1 MQNNQETTKSLISP
15 TIENQRLS
23 GLQTKQ
29 LQLAV
34 DSIKKQYGDANSF
47 LSVFNKNIQPIV
59 ATNIERAYLGTAPSL
74 SLAQQAYN
82 KQLIIAWLMAQ
93 LENLNDFIGVN
104 QKMTLLQMQETA
116 QIIFS
121 NYHFLK
127 VTEIHLFLHR
137 LKSGQYGEFY
147 GSIDPIRITNS
158 LRIFLKER
166 NNEISA
172 FEQSRQNRKMEKLRD
187 EWKQKAI
194 TRDEYEKIKS
204 RKLLNYK

>member
-1 MQNNQETTKSLISP
+1 MQDNTKKAKSQTSQL
-15 TIENQRLS
+15 TENQILS
-23 GLQTKQ
+23 GSQTKP

-34 DSIKKQYGDANSF
+34 ENIKKQYGNANNF
-47 LSVFNKNIQPIV
+47 LSVFNKNIQPVV

-74 SLAQQAYN
+74 YLAQQAYN
-82 KQLIIAWLMAQ
+82 QQLIIAWLMAQ

-104 QKMTLLQMQETA
+104 QKMTFMQMEETA
-116 QIIFS
+116 QIILCNF
-121 NYHFLK
+121 HFLK

-166 NNEISA
+166 NNEIST
-172 FEQSRQNRKMEKLRD
+172 FEQLRRNQEAVKQRN
-187 EWKQKAI
+187 EWQLRAI
-194 TRDEYEKIKS
+194 TRDEYEKIKLQKS
-204 RKLLNYK
+204 INYK